1 MQFVMFTKHLLGL
14 SLAELIAALVEVGV
28 EGADL
33 AVRPGYPVNPD
44 NMAAE
49 LPAVARRFADA
60 GLAIPLVTAPTGL
73 TSPASPGAEAFYEAC
88 GAAGVG
94 HLKLGYWA
102 WDRERRF
109 WDQIAEIRDWL
120 ATFGDWSRQYG
131 VKTVVHN
138 HSGHSLGMNS
148 SQMMHI
154 VQGFDPAHVGVFA
167 DPGHL
172 AVCGEP
178 IAMALEMVRDYLAC
192 VACKDLLRIAVPERG
207 GWWGRGEPNR
217 TFTVPLGR
225 GFADYGAALAT
236 LRRIGFAGV
245 MSVHSEYDEP
255 VADVIAMSKMD
266 LRYLK
271 AVLASAADSTAG

>member
-1 MQFVMFTKHLLGL
+1 MQFVMFTKHLQGL
-14 SLAELIAALVEVGV
+14 SLDEVIAALTEVGV

-49 LPAVARRFADA
+49 LPAAARRFADA
-60 GLAIPLVTAPTGL
+60 GLAIPLVTAPTSL
-73 TSPASPGAEAFYEAC
+73 TAPHSPRAEAFYEAC
-88 GAAGVG
+88 GEAGVR
-94 HLKLGYWA
+94 HLKLGYWHWA
-102 WDRERRF
+102 PERRF

-120 ATFGDWSRQYG
+120 AEFADWSRQYG
-131 VKTVVHN
+131 VMTVVHN
-138 HSGHSLGMNS
+138 HSGHSLGMNA

-154 VQGFDPAHVGVFA
+154 VQDFDPAYVGVFA

-178 IAMALEMVRDYLAC
+178 IAMALEMVREYLAC
-192 VACKDLLRIAVPERG
+192 VACKDLLRVAVPDGR

-236 LRRIGFAGV
+236 LRRIGFTGV

-255 VADVIAMSKMD
+255 VEDVIAMSKMD

-271 AVLASAADSTAG
+271 AVLDSAAADVAG